1 MNVIA
6 CVHQKGGTGKTTLA
20 ISVALTLAQQN
31 QRVLLLDTDYQS
43 TASDWGQQF
52 GEVFNIVVRSQ
63 VQANIQLEQDIK
75 HFQTHF
81 NWCVIDAAPTL
92 SDITVKI
99 LQICH
104 ELLIPIRPALPDI
117 WAISRLA
124 SLIHQTHRAVGY
136 IPKTK
141 VIFNQYQGEILP
153 PLYAA
158 LMQYHLPVSSTL
170 LPLDP
175 RFAALF
181 TGQSLSPS
189 LRRLVQNLLTEEIP
203 KKIFN
208 EQK

>member
-6 CVHQKGGTGKTTLA
+6 CIHQKGGTGKTTLA

-31 QRVLLLDTDYQS
+31 QRVLLLDTDYQA

-52 GEVFNIVVRSQ
+52 GEISNIVVRSQ
-63 VQANIQLEQDIK
+63 VQANLQLEQEIK
-75 HFQTHF
+75 RFQTRF

-99 LQICH
+99 LQISH

-124 SLIHQTHRAVGY
+124 SLIHQTHRAAGY

-141 VIFNQYQGEILP
+141 IVFNQYQGETLP
-153 PLYAA
+153 PLHAA
-158 LMQYHLPVSSTL
+158 LMQYHLPISPTL
-170 LPLDP
+170 LPFDP
-175 RFAALF
+175 CFADLF
-181 TGQSLSPS
+181 TGQPLSPS
-189 LRRLVQNLLTEEIP
+189 LRRLIQNLLTEGGSKQLFDE
-203 KKIFN
+203 
-208 EQK
+208 